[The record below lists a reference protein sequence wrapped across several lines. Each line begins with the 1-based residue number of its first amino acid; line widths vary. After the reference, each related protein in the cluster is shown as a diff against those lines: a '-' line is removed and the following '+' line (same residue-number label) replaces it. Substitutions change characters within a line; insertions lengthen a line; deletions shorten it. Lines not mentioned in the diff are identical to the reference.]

1 MSLEQQ
7 IAKIIGEARGE
18 YADTYYI
25 PDSDYADKILS
36 IIKKRIDLRIQY
48 YRKNLCFT
56 QSDPILLEL
65 EDIKKEL
72 LK

>member
-1 MSLEQQ
+1 MNLKEE
-7 IAKIIGEARGE
+7 IKE
-18 YADTYYI
+18 YIKGLPFQPYVQDTNIDLYTN
-25 PDSDYADKILS
+25 AILFRFE
-36 IIKKRIDLRIQY
+36 KRIYSRIQY